1 MRMVRFA
8 RVTQQFDSAESEA
21 LRFYVYSDPR
31 NNQPFYIGKG
41 NGNRAFAH
49 LGDKS
54 ESAKVGRI
62 REIREAGHEPQI
74 EILAFGLDGITAFK
88 VEAAAIELYD
98 ATRGTWKVSLASA
111 KKAKYALA
119 VFGGTVREVY
129 EIANWLPAGSTMYT
143 DPDRD
148 VGAADR
154 YEFVG
159 RIAPEAVRKLY
170 RWKSVAHLHKPGAAN
185 PIMYVGAH
193 GKLAAALARVGAEH
207 VT

>member
-1 MRMVRFA
+1 M
-8 RVTQQFDSAESEA
+8 TQQFDSAESEA
-21 LRFYVYSDPR
+21 LRFYVYVYSDPR

-41 NGNRAFAH
+41 IGNRAFAH

-54 ESAKVGRI
+54 ESAK
-62 REIREAGHEPQI
+62 
-74 EILAFGLDGITAFK
+74 
-88 VEAAAIELYD
+88 
-98 ATRGTWKVSLASA
+98 
-111 KKAKYALA
+111 
-119 VFGGTVREVY
+119 
-129 EIANWLPAGSTMYT
+129 
-143 DPDRD
+143 
-148 VGAADR
+148 
-154 YEFVG
+154 VG

>member
-21 LRFYVYSDPR
+21 LRFYVYVYVYSDPR

-54 ESAKVGRI
+54 ESAK
-62 REIREAGHEPQI
+62 
-74 EILAFGLDGITAFK
+74 
-88 VEAAAIELYD
+88 
-98 ATRGTWKVSLASA
+98 
-111 KKAKYALA
+111 
-119 VFGGTVREVY
+119 
-129 EIANWLPAGSTMYT
+129 
-143 DPDRD
+143 
-148 VGAADR
+148 
-154 YEFVG
+154 VG

-193 GKLAAALARVGAEH
+193 GKLAADLASIHRSTWVRGLAWARFEFLAGGHGEGSGLAAGDVPGPVVPCGWVVRWSLFGA
-207 VT
+207 VRRPPRTAFSIRFPRANARAGAARSSWPRSRSVPGSG